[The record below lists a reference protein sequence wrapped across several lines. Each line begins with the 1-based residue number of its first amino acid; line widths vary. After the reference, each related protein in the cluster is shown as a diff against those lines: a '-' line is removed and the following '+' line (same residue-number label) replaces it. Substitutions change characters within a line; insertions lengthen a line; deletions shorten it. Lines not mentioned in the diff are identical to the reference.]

1 MVIIAFGV
9 YSESDKNKVDNF
21 ISNLPTLRILWDYK
35 DLHIDE
41 EEGLFSL
48 KDYLKLYK
56 TGLIVNASDYNS
68 GVAYTLIDEI
78 TNYCIKGNPYP
89 SFFSFVDALNLD
101 KFVLAFADEWEKSDL
116 IRFESISL
124 KDVNKRL
131 NSVYV
136 WCEEYLNLQTNTLSF
151 DDTHPLVLDVHN

>member
-1 MVIIAFGV
+1 MVIIAIGV
-9 YSESDKNKVDNF
+9 YSETDKNKVDNF
-21 ISNLPTLRILWDYK
+21 ISNLPNLRILWDYK

-41 EEGLFSL
+41 EEGLSAL

-56 TGLIVNASDYNS
+56 TGLIVNESDTKN

-89 SFFSFVDALNLD
+89 SFFSFVDTLNLD

-116 IRFESISL
+116 IRFESIPL
-124 KDVNKRL
+124 KEVNKRL
-131 NSVYV
+131 SSVYV

>member
-1 MVIIAFGV
+1 MVVIAFGV

-48 KDYLKLYK
+48 KDYPKLYK
-56 TGLIVNASDYNS
+56 IGLIVNASDYNS